1 MDLQRITGNDWSTFM
16 EKYNDAYMYL
26 LRCSLINE
34 YSELCSIRPVDR
46 NEYQAKRFNELDNIY
61 NK

>member
-1 MDLQRITGNDWSTFM
+1 MDLRRITGSDWVTFM

-34 YSELCSIRPVDR
+34 YSELASIRPVDR
-46 NEYQAKRFNELDNIY
+46 NE
-61 NK
+61 